1 MRAVWGLITVLD
13 ILVLKRYHLIRRDAV
28 KIESEGLLGGLL
40 WFVEASERFF
50 RVLHSDCALWLRR
63 AI

>member
-40 WFVEASERFF
+40 RFVEAR
-50 RVLHSDCALWLRR
+50 
-63 AI
+63 